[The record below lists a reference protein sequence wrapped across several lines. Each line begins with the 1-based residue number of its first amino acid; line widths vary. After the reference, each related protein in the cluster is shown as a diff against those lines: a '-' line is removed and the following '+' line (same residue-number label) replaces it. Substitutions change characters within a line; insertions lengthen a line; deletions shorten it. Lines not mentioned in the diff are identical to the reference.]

1 MNISHISRF
10 VLAGIVIG
18 TVLIRLFFPH
28 FGAQKHVIAFVE
40 EHQIKTKYLVWSSI
54 NGLLLGATVII
65 SVYITERLLYLIWIA
80 LAAIFISVLACN
92 KTCFGVFLPIFEK
105 EKQK

>member
-1 MNISHISRF
+1 MNISHIFRF
-10 VLAGIVIG
+10 ILAGIAIG
-18 TVLIRLFFPH
+18 TVLIRIFFPR
-28 FGAQKHVIAFVE
+28 FGAQKHLIAFVE

-54 NGLLLGATVII
+54 NGLLLGTTVII
-65 SVYITERLLYLIWIA
+65 SVFIAERLLYLIWIA
-80 LAAIFISVLACN
+80 LAVTFISVLACN

>member
-1 MNISHISRF
+1 MKYNEIYRL
-10 VLAGIVIG
+10 VLGGILTF

-28 FGAQKHVIAFVE
+28 FGVREYVVAFLD
-40 EHQIKTKYLVWSSI
+40 EHHATKKYLVWSSI

-65 SVYITERLLYLIWIA
+65 SVYIAERLLYLIWIA

-92 KTCFGVFLPIFEK
+92 KTCFGVFLPVFEK
-105 EKQK
+105 KK